1 MGINLRTKFG
11 RNRLYYK
18 FKKFIRIAGVLD
30 KNEPLTEVQ
39 ANVSKLAKT
48 IITKV
53 DADLL
58 VTGGTIYAKWSHIT
72 IKLSQTENNIVV
84 MNGKYYYYFTLP
96 VSEVTEI
103 RRRFYKSLDHR
114 QGGWESEFSSNALKN
129 LKTILEEVS
138 GPVI

>member
-18 FKKFIRIAGVLD
+18 FKKLMRFGGVLD
-30 KNEPLTEVQ
+30 KMEPLTEVQ
-39 ANVSKLAKT
+39 ENASKLARK

-58 VTGGTIYAKWSHIT
+58 ITGGVMYAKWSHIT

-96 VSEVTEI
+96 VSEIKEI
-103 RRRFYKSLDHR
+103 RRRFYRSLDHR
-114 QGGWESEFSSNALKN
+114 QGGWENEFSSNALKN
-129 LKTILEEVS
+129 LKIILDEVT